1 MKRILIYMLSVML
14 GLPVFAKKEPVI
26 MTVNGYDVKKS
37 EFEYFFRKNSTETD
51 VTRKT
56 VRQYADLYLNFK
68 LKVQAAIDEG
78 LDQSDSFL
86 KEYRMYRNMQAEDY
100 LTDNVFLDSIA
111 HEAYKKTV
119 EDVGSDGLVYLRVM
133 SFMPRSESLASYDS
147 CVERMSAVY
156 EKLLN
161 GEDFA
166 SLAIEYSDDEETASA
181 GGDMGWVMRNQF
193 PPEIGNLI
201 FGLEP
206 GKFSEPVNLDELFVI
221 FKVDRRRQIGSFEA
235 ESAEIYDWM
244 NKRPYF
250 KEEARRRKAN
260 EYAVKLGWTER
271 DENAVA
277 RLDSVLEEVEPEF
290 GNISREYHDG
300 LLLFD
305 ISNREVWD
313 KASLNREGMEEY
325 FKSHKAD
332 FKYSEPA
339 FKGMVFF
346 CTNEEVFNRIKDTL
360 DGVEIKDWIEK
371 VLPINKS
378 ELLFR
383 VMRGSSESGII
394 KQGQNAYVDKIVFG
408 KGEYEP
414 RTNFPY
420 VNVIGKTIE
429 GPESV
434 DDAKSQVVE
443 GFQKYL
449 EDEWVKSL
457 KSKYKY
463 KIYKRA
469 LRKVSLDK

>member
-1 MKRILIYMLSVML
+1 
-14 GLPVFAKKEPVI
+14 

-37 EFEYFFRKNSTETD
+37 EFEYFFRKNRTETD

-68 LKVQAAIDEG
+68 LKVQAAMDEG

-100 LTDNVFLDSIA
+100 LTDNAFLDSIA

-119 EDVGSDGLVYLRVM
+119 EDVGSDGLAYLRVM

-166 SLAIEYSDDEETASA
+166 SLAIEYSDDEETAPV
-181 GGDMGWVMRNQF
+181 GGDMGWVMRGQF
-193 PPEIGNLI
+193 PPEIGNII

-206 GKFSEPVNLDELFVI
+206 GRFSEPVNLDELFVI
-221 FKVDRRRQIGSFEA
+221 FKVDRRRQIGDFES

-271 DENAVA
+271 DAEAVA

-305 ISNREVWD
+305 ISNKEVWE
-313 KASLNREGMEEY
+313 KASRDSAGMEKW
-325 FKSHKAD
+325 FNANRKQFAFDK
-332 FKYSEPA
+332 PR
-339 FKGMVFF
+339 FKGLVFF
-346 CTNEEVFNRIKDTL
+346 CLDEDVFHNAESALKGVPFENWLDTL
-360 DGVEIKDWIEK
+360 FAMNRNQVQ
-371 VLPINKS
+371 V
-378 ELLFR
+378 R
-383 VMRGSSESGII
+383 VMRGPSENGVF
-394 KQGQNAYVDKIVFG
+394 KEGDNAYVDHFIFG
-408 KGEYEP
+408 KEDEVKSIDG
-414 RTNFPY
+414 FPY
-420 VNVIGKTIE
+420 VNVLGKLISK
-429 GPESV
+429 PECMKDVS
-434 DDAKSQVVE
+434 SQVVE
-443 GFQKYL
+443 GYQDYL
-449 EDEWVKSL
+449 EKQWVKKL
-457 KSKYKY
+457 RKQYKH
-463 KIYKRA
+463 KIYRKA
-469 LRKVSLDK
+469 LKQVSLNK